1 MSVNLE
7 PDLTPLAG
15 KPVAVLLGGK
25 SAERKVSLNSG
36 ATIVEALRAL
46 NLDVR
51 AVDTAD
57 DSWIDQLHGVGF
69 AFIALHGPGGEDG
82 TIQGALQSMGIP
94 YSGSGVLG
102 SSLAM
107 DKLRTKQLW
116 QGVGVS
122 TGAFVPLAEDSDW
135 EGIIERLGKVFVKPA
150 CEGSSIGMT
159 PATNAL
165 TLKAAYRAAA
175 EYGTGVI
182 AEQFIDGPEY
192 TVAILGDQALPS
204 IRMETDNEFY
214 DYEAKYLSND
224 TRYQCPSDLDEYEE
238 SQLARLALRAFD
250 TLGCEV
256 WGRVDVMRGANGRF
270 YVLEVNTVPGMTSHS
285 LVPMAARAA
294 HMTIESLVANII
306 SLSLEQKRNG

>member
-294 HMTIESLVANII
+294 HMTIESLVAHII

>member
-306 SLSLEQKRNG
+306 SLSLGQKRNG

>member
-1 MSVNLE
+1 M
-7 PDLTPLAG
+7 TPLAG

-306 SLSLEQKRNG
+306 SLSLEQTRNG

>member
-15 KPVAVLLGGK
+15 KSVAVLLGGK

-294 HMTIESLVANII
+294 HMTIESLVAHII
-306 SLSLEQKRNG
+306 SLSLEQTRNG